1 MEKSGFEPLPSRL
14 SEELA
19 VLEAMADS
27 DIDTG
32 DIAEVVDWSGADR
45 GRFYR
50 TVKPFRPA

>member
-32 DIAEVVDWSGADR
+32 DIA
-45 GRFYR
+45 
-50 TVKPFRPA
+50 